1 MYIYSKKPKDTNL
14 VVKGVGC
21 ERLTNESESEL
32 SPSVMSKITGVVISI
47 INTGF
52 SVAMTLLN
60 VFCWLA
66 VAIPVVAFWVVVF
79 YDDSIAINV
88 DFIKGIFNS
97 LSP

>member
-1 MYIYSKKPKDTNL
+1 M
-14 VVKGVGC
+14 KGVGC

-52 SVAMTLLN
+52 SVAMTLFN

-66 VAIPVVAFWVVVF
+66 VAIPVVAFWVIVF

-88 DFIKGIFNS
+88 DFIKCIFNS
-97 LSP
+97 LSL